1 MVTGNFSA
9 RYTTAMLECGER
21 SPIEA
26 GVVGRLA
33 DNECRHGRLPLDRT
47 SPCGCWPEAGA
58 PVLSLPRSAEQN
70 VSSRR
75 AA

>member
-21 SPIEA
+21 CPIEA

-47 SPCGCWPEAGA
+47 SPCGCWPEEGA
-58 PVLSLPRSAEQN
+58 LMLSLRRAAEQN